1 MSIADELSEKR
12 LVFTVTS
19 GRSGT
24 KLLANLLRGAAGIC
38 AEHEPAPRFN
48 YVFRSVVD
56 SPDAARWWL
65 LTEKLPAI
73 AQILRSGHAYAE
85 LSHLTC
91 KGFIEPMLDIGLRP
105 SFLMVSRHPRSVA
118 SSLFRI
124 GAIPERTA
132 AGRLVLIG
140 PSESSFL
147 PLPGWRQLTDYQL
160 CYWYVREIEFRQ
172 AHYRRAFSAKNLDWL
187 DLDFD
192 EISDWITFEKVSA
205 FVAGGRQPDRS
216 RFDQILTSNQNPR
229 AGLLNGA
236 AEMALPDNLD
246 EQEQQLDDM
255 IARRADFLAAG
266 RDAA

>member
-1 MSIADELSEKR
+1 
-12 LVFTVTS
+12 
-19 GRSGT
+19 
-24 KLLANLLRGAAGIC
+24 
-38 AEHEPAPRFN
+38 
-48 YVFRSVVD
+48 
-56 SPDAARWWL
+56 
-65 LTEKLPAI
+65 
-73 AQILRSGHAYAE
+73 
-85 LSHLTC
+85 
-91 KGFIEPMLDIGLRP
+91 
-105 SFLMVSRHPRSVA
+105 
-118 SSLFRI
+118 
-124 GAIPERTA
+124 
-132 AGRLVLIG
+132 
-140 PSESSFL
+140 
-147 PLPGWRQLTDYQL
+147 LPGWRQLTDYQL